1 MVIYLG
7 RARPER
13 LLDELINEL
22 QTIETM
28 SCLIERTE
36 TPPFFR
42 VTSLRKTSS
51 HWGESGTEP
60 TAPSGSGGGQANRS
74 EDAAL
79 GNGGLNVEK
88 GTIHTKRHSSE
99 DPAMLTLS
107 AAAGVAGSVCS
118 ASVPVSKVSCS
129 SPRLDRSRSHND
141 VEIHV
146 TKKVVLEEHP
156 STINPPTTGND
167 YEASQPHPLPM
178 PEYGGYFAPLT
189 EFLPNSS
196 QPVNGFH
203 RFEILFCIIERTE
216 FEQLNFELDA
226 IWPSCS

>member
-60 TAPSGSGGGQANRS
+60 AAPSGSSGGPINRS
-74 EDAAL
+74 EDTAL
-79 GNGGLNVEK
+79 GIGGLSVEK

-99 DPAMLTLS
+99 DPGMLTLS
-107 AAAGVAGSVCS
+107 AAAVVAGSVCNS
-118 ASVPVSKVSCS
+118 AVPVVSKVSCS

-141 VEIHV
+141 AEAVNV

-156 STINPPTTGND
+156 STINPPNND

-203 RFEILFCIIERTE
+203 R
-216 FEQLNFELDA
+216 
-226 IWPSCS
+226 

>member
-60 TAPSGSGGGQANRS
+60 IAPSGSGSGQTNRP
-74 EDAAL
+74 EDASL

-107 AAAGVAGSVCS
+107 AAAVVTNAT
-118 ASVPVSKVSCS
+118 VPAVGKVSCS

-141 VEIHV
+141 VETHV

-156 STINPPTTGND
+156 STINPPTNGNE

-203 RFEILFCIIERTE
+203 R
-216 FEQLNFELDA
+216 
-226 IWPSCS
+226 

>member
-1 MVIYLG
+1 VVYLG

-42 VTSLRKTSS
+42 VTSLRKASS
-51 HWGESGTEP
+51 HWGESGTEAA
-60 TAPSGSGGGQANRS
+60 APSATGGVQANRS
-74 EDAAL
+74 EDAPPAGSL
-79 GNGGLNVEK
+79 AVEK

-99 DPAMLTLS
+99 DPALLTLS
-107 AAAGVAGSVCS
+107 AAAV
-118 ASVPVSKVSCS
+118 VSGGGPPIAAVGKVTCP

-141 VEIHV
+141 EIHV
-146 TKKVVLEEHP
+146 PKKVVLEEHP
-156 STINPPTTGND
+156 PTIIQPPAFN
-167 YEASQPHPLPM
+167 YEDSQPHPLPM

-189 EFLPNSS
+189 EFLPSSS

-203 RFEILFCIIERTE
+203 R
-216 FEQLNFELDA
+216 
-226 IWPSCS
+226 

>member
-1 MVIYLG
+1 
-7 RARPER
+7 
-13 LLDELINEL
+13 
-22 QTIETM
+22 M

-51 HWGESGTEP
+51 HWGESGTEAAA
-60 TAPSGSGGGQANRS
+60 TNGNGGSQTNRS
-74 EDAAL
+74 EDSSNS
-79 GNGGLNVEK
+79 NGGLSVEK

-99 DPAMLTLS
+99 DPALLTLS
-107 AAAGVAGSVCS
+107 AANVVSGNASSSSIGSNNK
-118 ASVPVSKVSCS
+118 ATCS

-141 VEIHV
+141 VDAHV
-146 TKKVVLEEHP
+146 AKKVVLEE
-156 STINPPTTGND
+156 NPAPNSAPTTANIN
-167 YEASQPHPLPM
+167 YEAPQPHPLPM

-203 RFEILFCIIERTE
+203 RSDFVKMHKL
-216 FEQLNFELDA
+216 
-226 IWPSCS
+226 

>member
-1 MVIYLG
+1 VVINLG
-7 RARPER
+7 RACPER
-13 LLDELINEL
+13 LLDELIHEL

-51 HWGESGTEP
+51 HWGESGIEP
-60 TAPSGSGGGQANRS
+60 TATSGGQINRA
-74 EDAAL
+74 EDTSL
-79 GNGGLNVEK
+79 GISGLSVEK

-99 DPAMLTLS
+99 DPGILTLS
-107 AAAGVAGSVCS
+107 AAAVVAGSVCS
-118 ASVPVSKVSCS
+118 ASVPTINRMSCS

-141 VEIHV
+141 AEIHV

-156 STINPPTTGND
+156 STINPPNND
-167 YEASQPHPLPM
+167 YKASQPHPLPM

-203 RFEILFCIIERTE
+203 R
-216 FEQLNFELDA
+216 
-226 IWPSCS
+226 

>member
-28 SCLIERTE
+28 SCLVERTE

-42 VTSLRKTSS
+42 VTSLRKVSS
-51 HWGESGTEP
+51 HWGESEATV
-60 TAPSGSGGGQANRS
+60 PSGAGLQTSRPEETLPGV
-74 EDAAL
+74 AL
-79 GNGGLNVEK
+79 GIEK

-99 DPAMLTLS
+99 DPGLLTLS
-107 AAAGVAGSVCS
+107 ASSS
-118 ASVPVSKVSCS
+118 ALTTGKV

-141 VEIHV
+141 DMGPS
-146 TKKVVLEEHP
+146 KKQVFLEEQLQIP
-156 STINPPTTGND
+156 QDVN
-167 YEASQPHPLPM
+167 YEMSQPHPLPM

-189 EFLPNSS
+189 EFLPDSS
-196 QPVNGFH
+196 QPVNSFH
-203 RFEILFCIIERTE
+203 R
-216 FEQLNFELDA
+216 
-226 IWPSCS
+226 

>member
-60 TAPSGSGGGQANRS
+60 AAPTGSSGGPINRS
-74 EDAAL
+74 EDTAL
-79 GNGGLNVEK
+79 GIGDSVLKKAQFTLNG
-88 GTIHTKRHSSE
+88 T
-99 DPAMLTLS
+99 
-107 AAAGVAGSVCS
+107 AAKILVC
-118 ASVPVSKVSCS
+118 
-129 SPRLDRSRSHND
+129 
-141 VEIHV
+141 
-146 TKKVVLEEHP
+146 
-156 STINPPTTGND
+156 
-167 YEASQPHPLPM
+167 
-178 PEYGGYFAPLT
+178 
-189 EFLPNSS
+189 
-196 QPVNGFH
+196 
-203 RFEILFCIIERTE
+203 
-216 FEQLNFELDA
+216 
-226 IWPSCS
+226 

>member
-1 MVIYLG
+1 
-7 RARPER
+7 
-13 LLDELINEL
+13 
-22 QTIETM
+22 M

-60 TAPSGSGGGQANRS
+60 TAPSGSGGGQINRP
-74 EDAAL
+74 EDVAL
-79 GNGGLNVEK
+79 GNGGLSVEK

-107 AAAGVAGSVCS
+107 AAAVVAGGVAP
-118 ASVPVSKVSCS
+118 VPTASKVSS

-141 VEIHV
+141 AEVHI

-156 STINPPTTGND
+156 STINPPNND

-203 RFEILFCIIERTE
+203 RYQSSFFFDPTVNLIFAYFYTSQM
-216 FEQLNFELDA
+216 QLSRHVSSRFGGRRNGTRKR
-226 IWPSCS
+226 S

>member
-1 MVIYLG
+1 MVYLG

-51 HWGESGTEP
+51 HWGESGTEAAASSA
-60 TAPSGSGGGQANRS
+60 TGGVQVNRS
-74 EDAAL
+74 EDAPPGA
-79 GNGGLNVEK
+79 GGLSVEK

-99 DPAMLTLS
+99 DPALLTLS
-107 AAAGVAGSVCS
+107 AAAVVSAGAPIS
-118 ASVPVSKVSCS
+118 AVNKVPCA

-141 VEIHV
+141 EIHV
-146 TKKVVLEEHP
+146 QKKVVLEEHP
-156 STINPPTTGND
+156 PTIIQAPATN
-167 YEASQPHPLPM
+167 YEDSEPHPLPM

-189 EFLPNSS
+189 EFLPSS
-196 QPVNGFH
+196 YQPVNGFH
-203 RFEILFCIIERTE
+203 R
-216 FEQLNFELDA
+216 
-226 IWPSCS
+226 

>member
-1 MVIYLG
+1 MNQQAKRVVIYLG

-36 TPPFFR
+36 TPPFLR

-60 TAPSGSGGGQANRS
+60 VPSGSGGGQINRP
-74 EDAAL
+74 EDVAL
-79 GNGGLNVEK
+79 GNGGLSVEK

-107 AAAGVAGSVCS
+107 AAAVVAGGV
-118 ASVPVSKVSCS
+118 VPVLTVNKV
-129 SPRLDRSRSHND
+129 
-141 VEIHV
+141 
-146 TKKVVLEEHP
+146 
-156 STINPPTTGND
+156 
-167 YEASQPHPLPM
+167 
-178 PEYGGYFAPLT
+178 
-189 EFLPNSS
+189 
-196 QPVNGFH
+196 
-203 RFEILFCIIERTE
+203 
-216 FEQLNFELDA
+216 
-226 IWPSCS
+226 